1 MKNKFLLEM
10 QSRGYLNQCTD
21 LDKLDE
27 TSNKKSITGYIGFD
41 CTASSLHVGSLLQ
54 IMILRLMQK
63 HGHRPI
69 VLFGDGTTLIGDPSG
84 KDDTRKI
91 LGSPSTQSSFDNDVW
106 IYIERKTT
114 VSNVS
119 SLGKKKLLV
128 NNVLVLEFDQRGL
141 LLKKDFYNK
150 NQMNN
155 IKIVQNETKV
165 LNKKNSFIKNVLFS
179 LRQKINDPLGQRSA
193 R

>member
-1 MKNKFLLEM
+1 MKTKLLLLLILL
-10 QSRGYLNQCTD
+10 LNINCSLNNVVKHHGVHF
-21 LDKLDE
+21 LDKKQTKLKITE
-27 TSNKKSITGYIGFD
+27 TNKN
-41 CTASSLHVGSLLQ
+41 
-54 IMILRLMQK
+54 
-63 HGHRPI
+63 
-69 VLFGDGTTLIGDPSG
+69 
-84 KDDTRKI
+84 DTRKI
-91 LGSPSTQSSFDNDVW
+91 LGPPSTESSFDNDIW

-114 VSNVS
+114 VSNIR

-165 LNKKNSFIKNVLFS
+165 MNKKNSFIRNILVS
-179 LRQKINDPLGQRSA
+179 LRQKINDPLGQKSA
-193 R
+193 K